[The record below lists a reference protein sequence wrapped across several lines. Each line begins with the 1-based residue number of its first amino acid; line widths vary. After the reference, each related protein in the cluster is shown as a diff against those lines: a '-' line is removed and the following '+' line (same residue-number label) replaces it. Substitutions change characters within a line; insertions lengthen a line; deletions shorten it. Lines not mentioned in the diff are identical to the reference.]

1 MHNAAAVG
9 ILQLPGANGLA
20 TAELLK
26 TTMKRLAKDF
36 PPGLGYTIIYNP
48 TEYVSASITE
58 VEKTLVIALGLVVF
72 VIVVFLQTWR
82 AALVP
87 ILAIPVA
94 LVGSMAVLAAAGFT
108 INTLTLFALV
118 LAIGIV
124 VDDAIVVVE
133 NIERK
138 LSEGLDPRAAAH
150 ATVDEVGGALIAIA
164 LVLIAVFVPAGLI
177 GGISGQFY
185 KQFAL
190 TITATVVIS
199 LTVSLTLSP
208 AICVLVL
215 RPHAAHG
222 AHGKGWRGLS
232 ARSASASPPP
242 SPRSATGTHASPSG
256 WCASRVRCSPS
267 SPCCWR

>member
-1 MHNAAAVG
+1 M
-9 ILQLPGANGLA
+9 
-20 TAELLK
+20 
-26 TTMKRLAKDF
+26 
-36 PPGLGYTIIYNP
+36 
-48 TEYVSASITE
+48 
-58 VEKTLVIALGLVVF
+58 VI

-82 AALVP
+82 AALMP

-94 LVGSMAVLAAAGFT
+94 LVGSMAVLAAAGFS

-133 NIERK
+133 NVERK
-138 LSEGLDPRAAAH
+138 LSEGLDPRDAAH

-185 KQFAL
+185 QQFAL

-222 AHGKGWRGLS
+222 AHAKGWRGWLS
-232 ARSASASPPP
+232 TFGDALHRRLHRAQPLVS
-242 SPRSATGTHASPSG
+242 RASPSG
-256 WCASRVRCSPS
+256 WCASPARCSPS